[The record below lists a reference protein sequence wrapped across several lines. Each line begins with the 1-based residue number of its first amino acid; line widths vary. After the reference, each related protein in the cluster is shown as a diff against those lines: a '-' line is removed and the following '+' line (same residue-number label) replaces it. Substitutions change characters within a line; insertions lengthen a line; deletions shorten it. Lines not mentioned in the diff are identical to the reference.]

1 MSKRWIACD
10 TEDEFFGEDRK
21 QAKLDRKIAQAKD
34 RSKYKKTDKAKFLQ
48 SVKDDQQQKS
58 KSDQSKR
65 GRVISIVPEGI
76 IVVCEDKTI
85 VCHLRG
91 ILKKERTQSK
101 NLVTVGDYVMFE
113 EYEEGYGV
121 IAQVDPRN
129 SVLSR
134 ADNLSRRKEQL
145 IASNIDQVIITVS
158 VVHPPLKASLIDRYI
173 IAAKKGNMSPAI
185 AITKS
190 DLLTDETVDPVLREV
205 ELELLG
211 MMLETYPK
219 LGIPMVLI
227 SNVTGDGI
235 EDLKLLMK
243 DKSSVFSGQSGV
255 GKSSLINAVTGLDI
269 RVGAVVDKTK
279 KGAHTTTTTNL
290 LPLSFGGWC
299 IDTPGIKSFGV
310 WALEKNELDSYF
322 TEINAIGRGC
332 KFPDC
337 SHLHEEQCAVKEALE
352 SGELSP
358 LRYESYQSLLASI
371 SSQHVRR

>member
-1 MSKRWIACD
+1 MSKRWVACD
-10 TEDEFFGEDRK
+10 MEEEFFGDERK
-21 QAKLDRKIAQAKD
+21 QSKIDRKIAQAKD

-48 SVKDDQQQKS
+48 SVKEDQKQKV
-58 KSDQSKR
+58 KGEHSKR

-76 IVVCEDKTI
+76 MVAYEDTVI
-85 VCHLRG
+85 ACHLRG

-101 NLVTVGDYVMFE
+101 NLVTVGDYVLFE
-113 EYEEGYGV
+113 EYEDGFGV
-121 IAQVDPRN
+121 IAQVEPRQ

-158 VVHPPLKASLIDRYI
+158 VVQPALKASLVDRYI
-173 IAAKKGNMSPAI
+173 IAAKKGNMAPII
-185 AITKS
+185 AITKV
-190 DLLTDETVDPVLREV
+190 DLLEDDDVDPVLREV
-205 ELELLG
+205 EEEILE
-211 MMLETYPK
+211 MMLQTYPN
-219 LGIPMVLI
+219 LGIPIVLI
-227 SNVTGDGI
+227 SNVTGEGI
-235 EDLKLLMK
+235 DELKLLMK

-269 RVGAVVDKTK
+269 RVGAIVDKTK

-310 WALEKNELDSYF
+310 WDLEKQELDGYF

-332 KFPDC
+332 KFPNC
-337 SHLHEEQCAVKEALE
+337 SHLHEESCAVKDALE

-371 SSQHVRR
+371 SSQHIRR

>member
-1 MSKRWIACD
+1 MSKRWVACD
-10 TEDEFFGEDRK
+10 TEEEFFGDERK
-21 QAKLDRKIAQAKD
+21 QAKMDRKIAQAKD

-48 SVKDDQQQKS
+48 SVKDDQQQKV
-58 KSDQSKR
+58 KSEHSKR

-76 IVVCEDKTI
+76 MVAYEDTVL

-91 ILKKERTQSK
+91 ILKKQRTQSK
-101 NLVTVGDYVMFE
+101 NLVTVGDYVLFE

-121 IAQVDPRN
+121 IAQVEPRA

-158 VVHPPLKASLIDRYI
+158 VVQPALKASLVDRYI
-173 IAAKKGNMSPAI
+173 IAAKKGNMKPVI
-185 AITKS
+185 AITKI
-190 DLLTDETVDPVLREV
+190 DLLEDDEVDPVLREV
-205 ELELLG
+205 EEELLE
-211 MMLETYPK
+211 MMLQTYPK
-219 LGIPMVLI
+219 LDIPVVLI

-235 EDLKLLMK
+235 EELKLLMK

-255 GKSSLINAVTGLDI
+255 GKSSLINAVTGFDI
-269 RVGAVVDKTK
+269 RVGAIVDKTK

-310 WALEKNELDSYF
+310 WDLEKQELDGYF
-322 TEINAIGRGC
+322 TEINSIGRGC
-332 KFPDC
+332 KFPNC
-337 SHLHEEQCAVKEALE
+337 CHLHEESCAVKDALE

>member
-10 TEDEFFGEDRK
+10 TEEEFFGEERK
-21 QAKLDRKIAQAKD
+21 QAKIDRKFAQAKD

-48 SVKDDQQQKS
+48 SVKDDQQQKV
-58 KSDQSKR
+58 KHEDTKK

-76 IVVCEDKTI
+76 IVVCEEKI
-85 VCHLRG
+85 VTCHLRG
-91 ILKKERTQSK
+91 ILKKEKTQFK
-101 NLVTVGDYVMFE
+101 NLVTVGDYVLFF
-113 EYEEGYGV
+113 EYEVGFGV
-121 IAQVDPRN
+121 ISQVEPRA

-158 VVHPPLKASLIDRYI
+158 VVHPPLKASLVDRYI

-190 DLLTDETVDPVLREV
+190 DLLTDENVDPVLREV

-219 LGIPMVLI
+219 LGIPVVLI
-227 SNVTGDGI
+227 SNVTGDGLD
-235 EDLKLLMK
+235 DLKLLMK

-269 RVGAVVDKTK
+269 RVGPVVDKTK

-290 LPLSFGGWC
+290 LPLAFGGWC
-299 IDTPGIKSFGV
+299 VDTPGIKSFGV

-322 TEINAIGRGC
+322 TEINALGRGC

-337 SHLHEEQCAVKEALE
+337 CHLHEEHCAVKDALE

-371 SSQHVRR
+371 SSQHLRR